1 MTVKLS
7 VLDMA
12 GTTVD
17 DRIDGIPLVLK
28 SYSDAFNH
36 FGINVPM
43 EILNEQRGRDKYTVI
58 SELGGKQ
65 ADEIYERFHKT
76 LLENIN
82 KIKEIQGTSQT
93 FQELINNDIKIVTS
107 TGFPMDVADG
117 IVSHLRWLKKNLID
131 DWVCSEMVGVSR
143 PDPAMITWSMKRFNI
158 LDTSNVIKVDDTA
171 KGIEEGLNGKVH
183 TIAVLTGTQSIQRLS
198 DTNPNTI
205 IKSIT
210 DLPDYLKKEGLV

>member
-17 DRIDGIPLVLK
+17 DRIDRVPLVLK

-43 EILNEQRGRDKYTVI
+43 EVLNEQRGRDKYTVI
-58 SELGGKQ
+58 SELGGDK
-65 ADEIYERFHKT
+65 ADEIYEHFHKN

-82 KIKEIQGTSQT
+82 NIKEIQGTSQT
-93 FQELINNDIKIVTS
+93 FRELKNNDIKIVTS

-117 IVSHLRWLKKNLID
+117 IVSHLGWLEKNLID
-131 DWVCSEMVGVSR
+131 GWVCSEMVGVSR
-143 PDPAMITWSMKRFNI
+143 PDPAMIKWSMKAFNI
-158 LDTSNVIKVDDTA
+158 FDPSNVIKVDDTA
-171 KGIEEGLNGKVH
+171 KGIEEGQNAKVH
-183 TIAVLTGTQSIQRLS
+183 TVAVLTGTQSIQRLS
-198 DTNPNTI
+198 DANPDTI